1 MKKMLQ
7 DAQPGKD
14 TIKDFLMLLRSL
26 TLDKGHNCP
35 MFSPFASTSSL
46 YPQHH
51 VLLQGQARVTGHLFA
66 WMYKVRF
73 LEGVTMS
80 RKEIR
85 KALAVTGECLIC
97 G

>member
-1 MKKMLQ
+1 
-7 DAQPGKD
+7 
-14 TIKDFLMLLRSL
+14 
-26 TLDKGHNCP
+26 

-51 VLLQGQARVTGHLFA
+51 VMLQGKARVTGHLFA

-73 LEGVTMS
+73 LEGVPMS

-85 KALAVTGECLIC
+85 NALAVTGECLISAWLKHEYKC
-97 G
+97 YLIHH